1 MNTAE
6 VLKLFSD
13 PNLIKNLG
21 TGDLTIGILVTM
33 FLGMGVTFLVLMLL
47 QLVIEVMSRFMVAE
61 NVQNKQVSRE
71 DAADK
76 KAGLPLEDEL
86 AAVLVSAVAALMQK
100 PVNEISIKNVK
111 EIN

>member
-13 PNLIKNLG
+13 PVLIKNLG
-21 TGDLTIGILVTM
+21 AGEITIGILVTM
-33 FLGMGVTFLVLMLL
+33 FLGMGVTFLVLTLL
-47 QLVIEVMSRFMVAE
+47 QLITVVMSRLLIVE
-61 NVQNKQVSRE
+61 TVQSSEAVKE
-71 DAADK
+71 DTTK

-86 AAVLVSAVAALMQK
+86 AAVLISAVATLIQK
-100 PVNEISIKNVK
+100 PTDEIVIKNVK